1 MVVAV
6 LKKQWSLMLAGMLV
20 SLASGVSA
28 QVSEPEIRG
37 EWQQGSILRGQL
49 PAGDRL
55 FFLDREV
62 PVSAE
67 GYFVV
72 GLGRDFPSAATITV
86 KTSAGES
93 GEFRYTVKPQQYN
106 IQRVEGV
113 PARTVTPDPEH
124 LERIR
129 KEAALVTAARKDIT
143 DLQFYRQE
151 FTWPL
156 LGRISGV
163 YGSQRFYNGLP
174 GRPHFGV
181 DVAAPTGTVVRAP
194 ADGIVMLAHQDM
206 FFSGGTLIVDHG
218 HGLSST
224 FMHLHKLLVDEGQI
238 IKQGDDIAEVG
249 ATGRATGP
257 HLDWRMNWFDQQV
270 DPTFL
275 VPPMSQALAAEK
287 ARHAATTAT
296 ESADKAERLE

>member
-1 MVVAV
+1 MAV
-6 LKKQWSLMLAGMLV
+6 WSKWRQV
-20 SLASGVSA
+20 LASVLISVAGGVSA
-28 QVSEPEIRG
+28 EVSEPAIQG
-37 EWQQGSILRGQL
+37 KWQQGSILRGQL

-55 FFLDREV
+55 FFLNREV
-62 PVSAE
+62 PVSAD
-67 GYFVV
+67 GHFVL
-72 GLGRDFPSAATITV
+72 GLGRDFPATATLTV
-86 KTSAGES
+86 KTAAGES
-93 GEFRYTVKPQQYN
+93 GEFRYPVKPQQYN

-113 PARTVTPDPEH
+113 PQQTVTPDPAH

-129 KEAALVTAARKDIT
+129 QEAALVTAARKDIS
-143 DLQFYRQE
+143 DLQYYRQE
-151 FTWPL
+151 FVWPL

-163 YGSQRFYNGLP
+163 YGSQRFYNGVA

-181 DVAAPTGTVVRAP
+181 DVAAPTGTIVKAP
-194 ADGIVMLAHQDM
+194 ADGVVKLAHKDM

-224 FMHLHKLLVDEGQI
+224 FMHLHKLLVEEGQVVR
-238 IKQGDDIAEVG
+238 QGEDIAQVG

-275 VPPMSQALAAEK
+275 VPPMSEALAAAK
-287 ARHAATTAT
+287 AP
-296 ESADKAERLE
+296 

>member
-1 MVVAV
+1 MVVEV
-6 LKKQWSLMLAGMLV
+6 WTKNWSRMLAGVLLSV
-20 SLASGVSA
+20 AAGVSA
-28 QVSEPEIRG
+28 QVPGAEIPEPAIKG

-62 PVSAE
+62 PVSDE
-67 GYFVV
+67 GFFVL
-72 GLGRDFPSAATITV
+72 GLGRDFPGTATLTV
-86 KTSAGES
+86 KTSAGAES
-93 GEFRYTVKPQQYN
+93 AFLYNVKPQQYN

-113 PARTVTPDPEH
+113 PAQTVTPDPEH

-129 KEAALVTAARKDIT
+129 REAAQVAAARKDISA
-143 DLQFYRQE
+143 LQFYRQE

-163 YGSQRFYNGLP
+163 YGSQRFYNGVP

-194 ADGIVMLAHQDM
+194 ADGVVKLAHKDM

-218 HGLSST
+218 QGLSST
-224 FMHLHKLLVDEGQI
+224 FMHLHKLLVEEGQLVR
-238 IKQGDDIAEVG
+238 QGDDIAEVG

-275 VPPMSQALAAEK
+275 VPPMSEALAA
-287 ARHAATTAT
+287 
-296 ESADKAERLE
+296 DKTKQLE